1 MPMHWIYAIADS
13 DGYKPTYASYKPHS
27 DRIDRTKCYK
37 GDDHTYRFGS

>member
-13 DGYKPTYASYKPHS
+13 DGYEPTYASYKPHS
-27 DRIDRTKCYK
+27 DRIDRTKCYN